1 MLIFWPE
8 NLDSAGLRGSVG
20 LRRMTLNLS
29 SAGLRGLIGNQGSKL
44 ATRGCKKASI
54 KLEVNILTCLVMVQ
68 DKKRK
73 QLSGRMSKKESEEQ

>member
-8 NLDSAGLRGSVG
+8 NLDSAGLRGFAG

-29 SAGLRGLIGNQGSKL
+29 SAGLRGLIGNEGSNL
-44 ATRGCKKASI
+44 STRGYKKVSI

-68 DKKRK
+68 DKKSK
-73 QLSGRMSKKESEEQ
+73 QLSGRM